1 MGELV
6 EFRPRVNEARKRL
19 PAGNCAD
26 ILFFTGVRIVRKPL
40 ETPPKHRRRRTADGT
55 EVPRKR
61 RERQS

>member
-6 EFRPRVNEARKRL
+6 EFRPRVNEAHKHM

-26 ILFFTGVRIVRKPL
+26 ILFFTGVRIVREAVEVSLKQ
-40 ETPPKHRRRRTADGT
+40 RRRRAAEGT
-55 EVPRKR
+55 EAPRKR